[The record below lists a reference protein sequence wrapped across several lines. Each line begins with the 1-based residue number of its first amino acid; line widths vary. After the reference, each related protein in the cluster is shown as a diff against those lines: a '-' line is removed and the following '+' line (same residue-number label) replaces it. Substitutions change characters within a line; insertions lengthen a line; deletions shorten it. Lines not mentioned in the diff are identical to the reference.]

1 VKRALVK
8 GMARL
13 LLLLLIPVCGTLVA
27 DEGMYPISDLGRV
40 NFARAGLKLTAADI
54 YAPGGA
60 GLSDAIVSLGGCSGS
75 FVSPDG
81 LILTNHHCVFGIVQG
96 VSSVEH
102 DYVTDGFLAR
112 TRAEEIPAKG
122 GTVRITES
130 SRDVSAEV
138 LSALSDTMSPGER
151 TRAVTAKSRSLARE
165 AEKANPGKSA
175 EVAEMFAGKSYVLF
189 LYTTLRDVR
198 LVYVPPRSI
207 GDFGGEDD
215 NWVWP
220 RHTGDFSFLRVY
232 VAPDGTPAPYAST
245 NVPYH
250 PRRFLKVQPAGVDEE
265 DPVFILGYPGRT
277 FRHRTSHYLAFEQNV
292 RMPYVADLYEWEIAT
307 MLEQGR
313 GDRAVALKHDA
324 RIKGLANT
332 SKNYRGKMKG
342 VARLGLIA
350 RKEEEERLLQEW
362 IRADRVR
369 AERYGTVLERTADV
383 YREMAATAQRDLAL
397 DALRSSST
405 LLSVATS
412 MLDMVRER
420 AKPDD
425 AREQQYVEKNL
436 LRTMEGLRRSVRNY
450 HEPTERIF
458 LRETLTRLAALPE
471 DLRVAEIDS
480 LLGGDRLPGAVEA
493 LIGRLMKTSL
503 DDPATLERFLGE
515 DSLRVPEDPAID
527 LARALAPAY
536 AELRSIR
543 QEREGKLAPL
553 AALFVDAKAEFLKKD
568 FIPDANSTLRFT
580 YGRIRG
586 FAPADAVRYEPI
598 TTLRGVVEKTTGK
611 APYASPQRLIEL
623 YRKGDFGRY
632 AHRRL
637 KSVPVALLYNLDTT
651 GGNSGSP
658 LLNAAG
664 EMVGINFDRAFEAT
678 INDFAWS
685 EEYSRSIAVDIRY
698 VLWVTE
704 KIGGAAHLI
713 REMEGT

>member
-1 VKRALVK
+1 VGLYAL
-8 GMARL
+8 ARRIVPSLLPL
-13 LLLLLIPVCGTLVA
+13 LLSGTLLA
-27 DEGMYPISDLGRV
+27 DEGMYPISDLGRI
-40 NFARAGLKLTAADI
+40 NFARAGLTVTAADI

-60 GLSDAIVSLGGCSGS
+60 GLSDAIVNLSGCTGS
-75 FVSPDG
+75 FVSSDG
-81 LILTNHHCVFGIVQG
+81 LILTNHHCVFGYVQG
-96 VSSVEH
+96 ASSVEH
-102 DYVTDGFLAR
+102 DYVTEGFLAR

-122 GTVRITES
+122 ATVRITES

-151 TRAVTAKSRSLARE
+151 TRAVTAKTRSLARE

-189 LYTTLRDVR
+189 LYKTLRDVR

-232 VAPDGTPAPYAST
+232 VAPGGTPAEYARE
-245 NVPYH
+245 NIPYH
-250 PRRFLKVQPAGVDEE
+250 PRRFLKVQAAGVDEE

-292 RMPYVADLYEWEIAT
+292 RMPYVAGLYEWEIAT
-307 MLEQGR
+307 MLEQGK

-342 VARLGLIA
+342 VARLGLIG
-350 RKEEEERLLQEW
+350 RKEEEERRLQEW
-362 IRADRVR
+362 ILADPVR
-369 AERYGTVLERTADV
+369 AERYGTVLERTAEV
-383 YREMAATAQRDLAL
+383 YREMSATAQRDLAL

-412 MLDMVRER
+412 MLDMARER

-425 AREQQYVEKNL
+425 TREQQFRERNL
-436 LRTMEGLRRSVRNY
+436 SRTLEGLRISVKNY
-450 HEPTERIF
+450 HQPTERLF
-458 LRETLTRLAALPE
+458 LRELLTRLSGLPE
-471 DLRVAEIDS
+471 ELRVVEFDS
-480 LLGGDRLPGAVEA
+480 LLGGDRSPEAVEA
-493 LIGRLMKTSL
+493 LIGRLLATSL
-503 DDPATLERFLGE
+503 EEPAILERFLGE
-515 DSLRVPEDPAID
+515 DSLRIPEDPAID
-527 LARALAPAY
+527 FARALATAY
-536 AELRSIR
+536 AELRSLR

-553 AALFVDAKAEFLKKD
+553 SALFVDAKAEYLKKD
-568 FIPDANSTLRFT
+568 FIPDANGTLRFT

-598 TTLRGVVEKTTGK
+598 TTLKGVVEKTTGTE
-611 APYASPQRLIEL
+611 PYASPQKLLEL
-623 YRKGDFGRY
+623 YRKKDFGRY
-632 AHRRL
+632 AHKRL
-637 KSVPVALLYNLDTT
+637 KSIPVGLLYNLDTT

-704 KIGGAAHLI
+704 KIGGATDLI
-713 REMEGT
+713 REMEGK